1 MNKEEFRR
9 EVKEKAIK
17 AQELMFTQGPT
28 TKGILR
34 DLEKHIDQVIKGADT
49 MSRKKFENLLFDCY
63 DEMVY
68 ILQDVAKYVG
78 FFYDARCCE
87 MHYPVEK
94 EYLFERTNIWDSHR
108 LDFVSKDLEKYQKEL
123 KWADLYTKNQVKEI
137 VKQCLSDENIA
148 THYLNRY

>member
-17 AQELMFTQGPT
+17 AQELMFTRGPT

-34 DLEKHIDQVIKGADT
+34 
-49 MSRKKFENLLFDCY
+49 
-63 DEMVY
+63 
-68 ILQDVAKYVG
+68 
-78 FFYDARCCE
+78 
-87 MHYPVEK
+87 
-94 EYLFERTNIWDSHR
+94 
-108 LDFVSKDLEKYQKEL
+108 DLEKYQKEL